1 MFWAKRFAKP
11 LLVWVAALAISGPA
25 AAWSTF
31 THSYL
36 IQESLGP
43 FAREMKLDQPLVIAP
58 FENFLKKFS
67 RNHPEVRTRDDFSN
81 WLKIN
86 PHVPIERPGKNE
98 KIGEKT
104 TPLQILKAYAA
115 RTDDGRDKFLS
126 HDPFEQF
133 WFGSGAGT
141 ASQAFRHMEKP
152 PFQILHP
159 LNTFGFPLGKIGQA
173 TERAQIYFD
182 LAVETYRLGEPYW
195 AWNFLGCGLHYIQ
208 DLQNPYHSAQLL
220 VPVLLKT
227 FSTYW
232 DWGHKMGLIP
242 LITHL
247 TSNLHHY
254 FEGYVEWVVKPAKPL
269 DPIMDHKKAWDEALR
284 QPSEELRALFPIP
297 TSIRQLARN
306 IRDFSNQSSYDAVMA
321 TLKLSGENLVGPKDY
336 SIGTES
342 RPYPEKPPAY
352 FNSDE
357 AERKEAAAAIQ
368 KMLLS
373 NFEFQGMALRT
384 VVQTFQNSI

>member
-1 MFWAKRFAKP
+1 M
-11 LLVWVAALAISGPA
+11 
-25 AAWSTF
+25 
-31 THSYL
+31 

-43 FAREMKLDQPLVIAP
+43 VARELKLDRPVVIAP

-67 RNHPEVRTRDDFSN
+67 RGHPEVRTREDFSN

-86 PHVPIERPGKNE
+86 PEVSIERPDRSE
-98 KIGEKT
+98 KVGQKT

-115 RTDDGRDKFLS
+115 RSDDGRDKFLS

-133 WFGSGAGT
+133 WFGSGVGT

-208 DLQNPYHSAQLL
+208 DLQNPYHSAQLS
-220 VPVLLKT
+220 VPVLLRT
-227 FSTYW
+227 FSAYW
-232 DWGHKMGLIP
+232 NWGYKMGIIR

-254 FEGYVEWVVKPAKPL
+254 FEGYVEWVLKPSTPL
-269 DPIMDHKKAWDEALR
+269 DPIMDYKKILNEALR
-284 QPSEELRALFPIP
+284 RPGEEVRAAFPIP

-306 IRDFSNQSSYDAVMA
+306 IRDFSNLWSYEAVLA

-336 SIGTES
+336 SIGIVL
-342 RPYPEKPPAY
+342 RPYPENPTAY
-352 FNSDE
+352 FNADMK
-357 AERKEAAAAIQ
+357 ERKEAAAALQ
-368 KMLLS
+368 KMISL
-373 NFEFQGMALRT
+373 NFQFQGMAVRT
-384 VVQTFQNSI
+384 VVKTFENSI

>member
-1 MFWAKRFAKP
+1 MRTATRMIVF
-11 LLVWVAALAISGPA
+11 LLGFGLSSAAG
-25 AAWSTF
+25 AWSSF
-31 THSYL
+31 THSYM
-36 IQESLGP
+36 IQESLSP
-43 FAREMKLDQPLVIAP
+43 FARKLKLDQPVVITP
-58 FENFLKKFS
+58 FQDFLKKFS
-67 RNHPEVRTRDDFSN
+67 RHHPEVKTREDFSN
-81 WLKIN
+81 RLKIN
-86 PHVPIERPGKNE
+86 PHVPIDRPERNE
-98 KIGEKT
+98 KIGQKT

-173 TERAQIYFD
+173 AERAQIYFD

-227 FSTYW
+227 FSAYFN
-232 DWGHKMGLIP
+232 WGHKMGLIP

-254 FEGYVEWVVKPAKPL
+254 FEGYVEWVIKPAKPL
-269 DPIMDHKKAWDEALR
+269 DPVMDHKKMWNEALR
-284 QPSEELRALFPIP
+284 TPSEEIRELFPIP
-297 TSIRQLARN
+297 TTVRQLAKS
-306 IRDFSNQSSYDAVMA
+306 IRDFSNQWSYEVVMA
-321 TLKLSGENLVGPKDY
+321 TLRLSGENLVGPKDY
-336 SIGTES
+336 SIGLVS
-342 RPYPEKPPAY
+342 RPYPEKPAPY
-352 FNSDE
+352 FNSNE
-357 AERKEAAAAIQ
+357 EEKKEAAAVIQ
-368 KMLLS
+368 KIIAL
-373 NFEFQGMALRT
+373 NFQFQGMALRT